1 MYLEACGLVMYVR
14 WQYLA
19 VFFLS
24 LFSFCSTNTFQAS
37 GRSNRN
43 MFLCMKLVLVVIYK
57 REIADSLLE
66 CCGSENIF
74 RICFVFFPHL
84 NAFWV
89 GSVQQLGVESCRVE
103 TKSRRSIVPNF
114 CGRSLSWQASK
125 TRNIV
130 RSSWGIIE
138 SMSTKIKTN
147 CWYLELLILSDSLT
161 QGILRNFPFESS
173 RRSRC
178 WWDYSDLITI
188 FRLVSGACDD
198 KLRWNPR
205 GRVNFER
212 KQAHENIF
220 PWSAPQKI
228 RFGCTQK
235 SRSQVAANRFSSG
248 FLSSYF

>member
-1 MYLEACGLVMYVR
+1 MLWLGKHFSYL
-14 WQYLA
+14 
-19 VFFLS
+19 
-24 LFSFCSTNTFQAS
+24 FC
-37 GRSNRN
+37 
-43 MFLCMKLVLVVIYK
+43 
-57 REIADSLLE
+57 
-66 CCGSENIF
+66 
-74 RICFVFFPHL
+74 FFPQL

-188 FRLVSGACDD
+188 SRLVSGACDD

-235 SRSQVAANRFSSG
+235 SRSQVAANRFLSG
-248 FLSSYF
+248 FLSIFNVDEDSVKQCLWPNIKFGFGSRRTKKEIFLKKATTKLRSLYF